1 VTTQHDGPKRIGRIV
16 VEMGSVYLVWGPT
29 SAKLFVKD
37 KTLYYIKMRVN
48 YIIFPIL
55 LHGWIMVDINP

>member
-1 VTTQHDGPKRIGRIV
+1 MVQYCKMWCGYGI
-16 VEMGSVYLVWGPT
+16 T

-37 KTLYYIKMRVN
+37 KTLYHIKMRVN